1 MSLSL
6 RSKGVALAA
15 LVAALTAHAYEKPL
29 SCTIQS
35 TGTTANS
42 TSCTIPLGVP
52 LAVQCDAAACVRA
65 VLSTGTATV
74 TCTAGQAN
82 TGVKVAANQLYDVPM
97 FYDGTNANNVDEIAV
112 ISVSGTVNCEVF
124 MVVTP

>member
-1 MSLSL
+1 MKTAL
-6 RSKGVALAA
+6 ALAA
-15 LVAALTAHAYEKPL
+15 LGAALAGGLALAYEKPL
-29 SCTIQS
+29 SCTVQS

-42 TSCTIPLGVP
+42 TSCSIPFGAP

-74 TCTAGQAN
+74 TCTAGQSN
-82 TGVKVAANQLYDVPM
+82 TGVKVSAGQLYDVPM
-97 FYDGTNANNVDEIAV
+97 QWNGGTNANDVDEIAV

-124 MVVTP
+124 MVVVP